1 MNPLVILAD
10 EPTGNLDEKTAETV
24 EHLLLQLNQ
33 TLQTTL
39 VIVTHNTGL
48 AQHMDRQLVLRS
60 GELYEQ

>member
-1 MNPLVILAD
+1 MQPRVILAD
-10 EPTGNLDEKTAETV
+10 EPTGNLDEKTADTV
-24 EHLLLQLNQ
+24 GHLLLELNR

-39 VIVTHNTGL
+39 IVVTHTTGL